1 MGIFKYQGTDIT
13 TIAEVVDKNTSD
25 SSISTTKVHTSNF
38 FSSSILKGVTY
49 NDGQSLSNKTLANAP
64 SGYP

>member
-38 FSSSILKGVTY
+38 FSSSKLKGVTY